1 MENVTLTQREQ
12 ARLQV
17 LNSLLAEHTTLDQ
30 AATLMGVST
39 RHTRRILAA
48 YREEGA
54 AALAHGHR
62 GRRAPNTTSEETTR
76 SEVLRLAQT
85 RYPDAN
91 HTHLSELLRERDGI
105 EIGRTTLRRILV
117 GAGLK
122 SPRRRRPPQHRIRRQ
137 RMARE
142 GMLIQVD
149 GSHHRWLGDHG
160 PPFALLLAVD
170 DATGIVV
177 NALFC
182 EQENTRDYFLL
193 MKGLIQRYG
202 IPIALYTD
210 RHSVFKNV
218 PGSGLAGAPTQF
230 SRAMDELGMQMVFA
244 LSPQAKGRV
253 ERTAGTFQDRLV
265 TELRLAGATTIEE
278 ANVVLK
284 DFLDRFNERFEV
296 PSKSV

>member
-1 MENVTLTQREQ
+1 
-12 ARLQV
+12 
-17 LNSLLAEHTTLDQ
+17 
-30 AATLMGVST
+30 MGVST

-62 GRRAPNTTSEETTR
+62 GRRAPNTTSETTR

-85 RYPDAN
+85 RYSDAN

-105 EIGRTTLRRILV
+105 EIGRTTLRRMLV
-117 GAGLK
+117 AAGLK

-137 RMARE
+137 RMPRE

-182 EQENTRDYFLL
+182 EQENTRDLL
-193 MKGLIQRYG
+193 PTHEGPG
-202 IPIALYTD
+202 TALRHTHRPLHRPALRLQERARVRARRCTHTVQPCDGRAWYTD
-210 RHSVFKNV
+210 
-218 PGSGLAGAPTQF
+218 GLRP
-230 SRAMDELGMQMVFA
+230 
-244 LSPQAKGRV
+244 
-253 ERTAGTFQDRLV
+253 V
-265 TELRLAGATTIEE
+265 TTG
-278 ANVVLK
+278 
-284 DFLDRFNERFEV
+284 
-296 PSKSV
+296 